1 MVRYNQK
8 GHSIFT
14 GRKFIRNLFM
24 KASRLLAY
32 GIAGIIG
39 GLLIENSALIFRRNA
54 ENKVRKLKKKIHKA
68 VVES

>member
-1 MVRYNQK
+1 
-8 GHSIFT
+8 
-14 GRKFIRNLFM
+14 M

-68 VVES
+68 VVER